1 LRKAATLRK
10 QATQEKKES
19 LRLWKEHAELL
30 AEGRAKEA
38 LLVKIKAR
46 EIDKRIQ
53 KLHKKA
59 EHRVLHVRKGS
70 QTVGELNVDG
80 LEYEEAYGRIEDAL
94 YDAIQRGEQKLRVT
108 VALTEN
114 KISQRRHPLMVRL
127 AEDKWQAL
135 PDNDNINVI
144 IITLD

>member
-1 LRKAATLRK
+1 MVRPSVLQRSLNHILTL
-10 QATQEKKES
+10 
-19 LRLWKEHAELL
+19 HN
-30 AEGRAKEA
+30 
-38 LLVKIKAR
+38 
-46 EIDKRIQ
+46 EI
-53 KLHKKA
+53 
-59 EHRVLHVRKGS
+59 VRKGS

-127 AEDKWQAL
+127 AE
-135 PDNDNINVI
+135 
-144 IITLD
+144 